1 MNVTAFT
8 LPFALQWVFS
18 GLAIIAGLALPESP
32 IALVAQSKEDAA
44 RKAYARLHGSTADT
58 VSAIEKIRAIIE
70 HEKTQQV
77 ATGDATFAECFKGT
91 NKRRT
96 MIIVLNATLQY
107 MLGVSVLA
115 NANYFLIMAGMS
127 PTQSLQ
133 ISQIG
138 IGVQIVAIVLAS
150 IFGSA
155 FGRRT
160 IVLWSSMATGIAFV
174 AMGAAGFFQHDTRAV
189 RFIGA
194 SILVA
199 GSVSYLGVGA
209 VWMVLNSEI
218 SSVRLRAK
226 SSAISFM
233 VNALCGVVFSITT
246 PYMFN
251 VDAGNLGGKIGL
263 IFAALS
269 FLAFGLTFMF
279 LPETKGKSFEE
290 LDYLFEKRVPARA
303 FRKTRYGDY

>member
-1 MNVTAFT
+1 MNTTAFT
-8 LPFALQWVFS
+8 LPFAPQWVFS
-18 GLAIIAGLALPESP
+18 GLAIIPGLALPESP
-32 IALVAQSKEDAA
+32 IALVAQSNEDAA
-44 RKAYARLHGSTADT
+44 RKAYTRLHGSYANAITAVDKT
-58 VSAIEKIRAIIE
+58 RAIID

-77 ATGDATFAECFKGT
+77 RTGDTTFGECSQAT

-96 MIIVLNATLQY
+96 FIIVLNATLQY
-107 MLGVSVLA
+107 LLGVSILA

-138 IGVQIVAIVLAS
+138 IGVKMVAIVLAVVFMS
-150 IFGSA
+150 T
-155 FGRRT
+155 FGRRL

-199 GSVSYLGVGA
+199 GSVSYLGAGA

-233 VNALCGVVFSITT
+233 VNALCGVLFSITT

-251 VDAGNLGGKIGL
+251 ADAGNLGGKIGL

-269 FLAFGLTFMF
+269 FLACGLTFMF
-279 LPETKGKSFEE
+279 LPETKAKSFEE

-303 FRKTRYGDY
+303 CRKAKYGDY